1 MSTMCSWLS
10 VENQRPSITESFKR
24 NRDQMN
30 PCKDLD
36 VPVYHDTELF
46 ICSKNLAHELNTQ
59 HCTKRCVNSSLFYCN
74 VSSARYRISF
84 FFRRSPVRYQVSPRG
99 ICRGRFSPNVS
110 VFHAVLIDIFAIYI
124 LLSLTGAT

>member
-1 MSTMCSWLS
+1 
-10 VENQRPSITESFKR
+10 
-24 NRDQMN
+24 MN

-84 FFRRSPVRYQVSPRG
+84 FFAEALFDIRLVHVG
-99 ICRGRFSPNVS
+99 FVVEG
-110 VFHAVLIDIFAIYI
+110 FHRMLQFFTQY
-124 LLSLTGAT
+124 